1 MNEKLLDQNTEET
14 TKEEVV
20 IDSGDNSTEEKKE
33 VSIKKIKDYLSKDLF
48 KDIKVVSQDEDIE
61 ESASSDSSVLSE
73 YDNTFKDISK

>member
-20 IDSGDNSTEEKKE
+20 IDSGDNSTEEKNE

-48 KDIKVVSQDEDIE
+48 KDIDRKSTRLN
-61 ESASSDSSVLSE
+61 SSHQ
-73 YDNTFKDISK
+73 